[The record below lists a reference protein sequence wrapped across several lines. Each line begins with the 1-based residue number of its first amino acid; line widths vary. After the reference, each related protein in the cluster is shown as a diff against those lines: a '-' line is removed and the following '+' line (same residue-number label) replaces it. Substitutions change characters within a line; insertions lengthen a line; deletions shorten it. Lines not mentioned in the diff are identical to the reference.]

1 MKTDAQIRDDVIEEL
16 RWDPQI
22 IEPDAIGAAVM
33 DGAVTLTGH
42 VPSFAEKLAA
52 ARAAERVY
60 GVKAVANDLKV
71 KPAGSPRDDSDIAR
85 AIAHVLEWNVQI
97 PEGQVRARVENGLVT
112 LDGEVEHDYQR
123 REVERM
129 VRQVRGVTGVLD
141 NIKVTPP
148 VSPESVQAEIEEAFK
163 RGAEVDARHIQVDV
177 TDHTARL
184 WGHVHSI
191 KEAAGRAGRGRG
203 RAGYRHRGEPSGDL
217 PITPRSMNPEA
228 LSPRGQRGNDARWP
242 RESWPVTTGRGR
254 RPRRA
259 ARRPPPGTCPL
270 RRCRMR
276 SRPARR

>member
-22 IEPDAIGAAVM
+22 IEPDAIGVAVM

-71 KPAGSPRDDSDIAR
+71 KLAGSPRDDSDIAR

-123 REVERM
+123 HEVERM

-163 RGAEVDARHIQVDV
+163 REAAVDARHIQVDV

-191 KEAAGRAGRGRG
+191 KEAAA
-203 RAGYRHRGEPSGDL
+203 A
-217 PITPRSMNPEA
+217 
-228 LSPRGQRGNDARWP
+228 
-242 RESWPVTTGRGR
+242 
-254 RPRRA
+254 RA
-259 ARRPPPGTCPL
+259 AAAAAPGIATVESHLAISP
-270 RRCRMR
+270 
-276 SRPARR
+276 